1 MRTLLLTGAAALSLA
16 AVPFVAAAQQAS
28 ASAQTSTEAHAAN
41 HTLTA
46 EQQAAFDAWAADRQA
61 IYVAWPPA
69 YQGYYWTLTP
79 SQQEAYFLLSAEQ
92 RAQIDAMNA
101 QQRTLA
107 WQSIERQVAGAPT
120 ANEANAAVKP
130 VTETTVAT
138 LPTPSGPQQVI
149 TTTTSN
155 AVPPPASALNKEYP
169 VCRGAVQ
176 DSCINPREAGLNYG
190 NRPLDHWP
198 GEPASEIDTG
208 G

>member
-1 MRTLLLTGAAALSLA
+1 MRTLLLTGAAALSLV
-16 AVPFVAAAQQAS
+16 AVPFVAAAQQAG
-28 ASAQTSTEAHAAN
+28 ASTHTTHEAGAAG

-69 YQGYYWTLTP
+69 YQGYYWTLTTP
-79 SQQEAYFLLSAEQ
+79 QQDAYFLLTAEQ
-92 RAQIDAMNA
+92 RAQIDKMNA
-101 QQRTLA
+101 EQRKLA

-120 ANEANAAVKP
+120 ANEANAAARP
-130 VTETTVAT
+130 VAETTVAT
-138 LPTPSGPQQVI
+138 RATPAGPQQVI
-149 TTTTSN
+149 TTTVSN

-176 DSCINPREAGLNYG
+176 DSCVNPREAGLNYG